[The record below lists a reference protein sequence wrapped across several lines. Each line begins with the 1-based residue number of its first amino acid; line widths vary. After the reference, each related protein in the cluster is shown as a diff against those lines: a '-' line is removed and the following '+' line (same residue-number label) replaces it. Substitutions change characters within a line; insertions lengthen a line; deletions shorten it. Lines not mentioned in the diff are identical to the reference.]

1 LIFKCYHKVWLEK
14 KQIVEE
20 TNGMIQ
26 EPVSES
32 IASAPKRTLIQEIE
46 EMKASGLVGTPEFT
60 DKMRKLEVMLGVSEI
75 SPFGTNELE
84 IFEQNLAE
92 MSLSDM
98 QKLALKIGTNPYHEK
113 PVLKKSL
120 IREFTAYTRNSRRNI
135 MPTAVQSF
143 VIDHN
148 NPKHKELLK
157 LLNN

>member
-1 LIFKCYHKVWLEK
+1 MSRNK
-14 KQIVEE
+14 KFTEE
-20 TNGMIQ
+20 ANGMIQ
-26 EPVSES
+26 EEVSES
-32 IASAPKRTLIQEIE
+32 IANTGKKTLIQEIE

-60 DKMRKLEVMLGVSEI
+60 DKMRELEVLLGVSQI

-98 QKLALKIGTNPYHEK
+98 QKLASKIGTNPYYEK
-113 PVLKKSL
+113 PILKKSL

-135 MPTAVQSF
+135 MPSAVQSF

-148 NPKHKELLK
+148 NPKHKQLLK

>member
-1 LIFKCYHKVWLEK
+1 MHEK
-14 KQIVEE
+14 ITEE
-20 TNGMIQ
+20 ANGMIH
-26 EPVSES
+26 ETVSES
-32 IASAPKRTLIQEIE
+32 TASIPKKTLIQEIE
-46 EMKASGLVGTPEFT
+46 EMKASGSVRTPEFT
-60 DKMRKLEVMLGVSEI
+60 DKMRELEVLLGVSQI

-113 PVLKKSL
+113 PILKKSL

-135 MPTAVQSF
+135 MPSAVQSF

-148 NPKHKELLK
+148 NPKHKQLLK

>member
-1 LIFKCYHKVWLEK
+1 
-14 KQIVEE
+14 
-20 TNGMIQ
+20 MIQ
-26 EPVSES
+26 EEVSES
-32 IASAPKRTLIQEIE
+32 TASAPKKTLIQEIE
-46 EMKASGLVGTPEFT
+46 EMKASGLVSTAEFT
-60 DKMRKLEVMLGVSEI
+60 NKMRELEVMLGVSQI

-98 QKLALKIGTNPYHEK
+98 QKLAMKIGTNPYHEK
-113 PVLKKSL
+113 PILKKSL

-135 MPTAVQSF
+135 MPAAVQSF

-157 LLNN
+157 LLDN

>member
-1 LIFKCYHKVWLEK
+1 MARK

-46 EMKASGLVGTPEFT
+46 EMKASGLVGTPDFT
-60 DKMRKLEVMLGVSEI
+60 DKMRQLEVMLGVSQI

-98 QKLALKIGTNPYHEK
+98 QKLALKIGNC
-113 PVLKKSL
+113 
-120 IREFTAYTRNSRRNI
+120 
-135 MPTAVQSF
+135 
-143 VIDHN
+143 
-148 NPKHKELLK
+148 K
-157 LLNN
+157 LQGRF

>member
-1 LIFKCYHKVWLEK
+1 MAK
-14 KQIVEE
+14 KKKIAEE
-20 TNGMIQ
+20 ANGMIQ
-26 EPVSES
+26 EVTSEAT
-32 IASAPKRTLIQEIE
+32 ASTTKKTLIQELE

-60 DKMRKLEVMLGVSEI
+60 DKMREMEVLLGVSEI

-113 PVLKKSL
+113 PILKQSL

-135 MPTAVQSF
+135 MPAAVQSF

-157 LLNN
+157 LLDN

>member
-1 LIFKCYHKVWLEK
+1 MARK

-26 EPVSES
+26 EPISES

>member
-1 LIFKCYHKVWLEK
+1 MPRK

-20 TNGMIQ
+20 ANGMIA
-26 EPVSES
+26 EKASES
-32 IASAPKRTLIQEIE
+32 IANTSKKTLIQEIE
-46 EMKASGLVGTPEFT
+46 EMKAAGLVGKPEFT
-60 DKMRKLEVMLGVSEI
+60 DKMRELEVMLGVSEI

-135 MPTAVQSF
+135 MPSAVQSF
-143 VIDHN
+143 VIDKD
-148 NPKHKELLK
+148 NPKHKELLRI
-157 LLNN
+157 LAN

>member
-1 LIFKCYHKVWLEK
+1 MHEK
-14 KQIVEE
+14 ITEE
-20 TNGMIQ
+20 ANGMIQ
-26 EPVSES
+26 EEISES
-32 IASAPKRTLIQEIE
+32 IANTGKKTLIQEIE

-60 DKMRKLEVMLGVSEI
+60 DKMRELEVLLGVSQI

-98 QKLALKIGTNPYHEK
+98 QKLALKIGTNPYYEK
-113 PVLKKSL
+113 PILKKSL

-135 MPTAVQSF
+135 MPNPVQSF
-143 VIDHN
+143 VIDPE
-148 NPKHKELLK
+148 NPKHKQLLK

>member
-1 LIFKCYHKVWLEK
+1 MARK

-26 EPVSES
+26 ESVSES

-135 MPTAVQSF
+135 MPTSVQSF

>member
-1 LIFKCYHKVWLEK
+1 MARK
-14 KQIVEE
+14 KQITEE
-20 TNGMIQ
+20 ANGMIQ
-26 EPVSES
+26 ENLSES
-32 IASAPKRTLIQEIE
+32 TASVPKKTLIQEIE
-46 EMKASGLVGTPEFT
+46 EMKASGLIGTPEFT
-60 DKMRKLEVMLGVSEI
+60 DKMRQLEVMLGVSQI

-92 MSLSDM
+92 MSLVDM
-98 QKLALKIGTNPYHEK
+98 QKLAIKVGTNPYHEK
-113 PVLKKSL
+113 PILKKGL
-120 IREFTAYTRNSRRNI
+120 IREFSAYTRNSRRNI

>member
-1 LIFKCYHKVWLEK
+1 MARK
-14 KQIVEE
+14 KQITEE
-20 TNGMIQ
+20 ANGMIQ
-26 EPVSES
+26 ESSSKS
-32 IASAPKRTLIQEIE
+32 IASVPKKTLIQEIE
-46 EMKASGLVGTPEFT
+46 EMKASGLIGTPEFT
-60 DKMRKLEVMLGVSEI
+60 DKMRQLEVMLGVSQI

-92 MSLSDM
+92 MSLVDM
-98 QKLALKIGTNPYHEK
+98 QKLAIKVGTNPYHEK
-113 PVLKKSL
+113 PILKKGL
-120 IREFTAYTRNSRRNI
+120 IREFSAYTRNSRRNI

>member
-1 LIFKCYHKVWLEK
+1 MHQKFT
-14 KQIVEE
+14 EE
-20 TNGMIQ
+20 ANGMVQ
-26 EPVSES
+26 VESSES
-32 IASAPKRTLIQEIE
+32 IASTPKKTLIQEIE

-60 DKMRKLEVMLGVSEI
+60 DKMRELEVLLGVSQI

-113 PVLKKSL
+113 PILKKSL

-143 VIDHN
+143 LIDHN
-148 NPKHKELLK
+148 KPKQKELFK
-157 LLNN
+157 LIDN

>member
-1 LIFKCYHKVWLEK
+1 MHQKIT
-14 KQIVEE
+14 EE
-20 TNGMIQ
+20 ANGMIH
-26 EPVSES
+26 ETVSES
-32 IASAPKRTLIQEIE
+32 TASIPKKTLIQEIE

-60 DKMRKLEVMLGVSEI
+60 DKMRELEVLLGVSQI

-98 QKLALKIGTNPYHEK
+98 QKLALKIGINPYHEK
-113 PVLKKSL
+113 PILKKSL

-135 MPTAVQSF
+135 MPSAVQSF

-148 NPKHKELLK
+148 NPKHKKLLK
-157 LLNN
+157 LLNNEV

>member
-1 LIFKCYHKVWLEK
+1 MK
-14 KQIVEE
+14 KIIEE
-20 TNGMIQ
+20 ANGMI
-26 EPVSES
+26 EEEVSES
-32 IASAPKRTLIQEIE
+32 IANTGKKTLTQEIE

-60 DKMRKLEVMLGVSEI
+60 SKMRELEVMLGVSQI

-113 PVLKKSL
+113 PILKKSL
-120 IREFTAYTRNSRRNI
+120 IREFTAYSRNSRRNI

>member
-1 LIFKCYHKVWLEK
+1 MARK
-14 KQIVEE
+14 KKIMEE
-20 TNGMIQ
+20 ANGMIQ
-26 EPVSES
+26 DNASES
-32 IASAPKRTLIQEIE
+32 IASAPKKTLIQEIN
-46 EMKASGLVGTPEFT
+46 EMKAAGLVGTPEFT
-60 DKMRKLEVMLGVSEI
+60 DKMRELEVLLGVSEI

-92 MSLSDM
+92 MSLADM

-113 PVLKKSL
+113 PVLKQSL

>member
-1 LIFKCYHKVWLEK
+1 MHEK
-14 KQIVEE
+14 ITEE
-20 TNGMIQ
+20 ANGMIQ
-26 EPVSES
+26 EEISES
-32 IASAPKRTLIQEIE
+32 IANTGKKTLIQEIE

-60 DKMRKLEVMLGVSEI
+60 DKMRELEVLLGVSQI

-98 QKLALKIGTNPYHEK
+98 QKLASKIGTNPYHEK
-113 PVLKKSL
+113 PILKKSL

-135 MPTAVQSF
+135 MPSAVQSF
-143 VIDHN
+143 IIDHN
-148 NPKHKELLK
+148 NPKHKQLLK

>member
-1 LIFKCYHKVWLEK
+1 MARK
-14 KQIVEE
+14 KKIMEE
-20 TNGMIQ
+20 ANGMIQ
-26 EPVSES
+26 ENASES
-32 IASAPKRTLIQEIE
+32 IANTPKKTLIQEIE
-46 EMKASGLVGTPEFT
+46 EMKASGLIGTPEFT
-60 DKMRKLEVMLGVSEI
+60 DKMRQLEVMLGVSEI

-113 PVLKKSL
+113 PVLKQSL

-148 NPKHKELLK
+148 NPQHKELLK

>member
-1 LIFKCYHKVWLEK
+1 MPK
-14 KQIVEE
+14 KKKIIEE
-20 TNGMIQ
+20 ANGMLQ
-26 EPVSES
+26 EQNAES
-32 IASAPKRTLIQEIE
+32 VASTGKKTLTQEIE
-46 EMKASGLVGTPEFT
+46 EMKATGLVGTPEFT
-60 DKMRKLEVMLGVSEI
+60 NKMRELEVLLGVSEI

-92 MSLSDM
+92 MSLADM